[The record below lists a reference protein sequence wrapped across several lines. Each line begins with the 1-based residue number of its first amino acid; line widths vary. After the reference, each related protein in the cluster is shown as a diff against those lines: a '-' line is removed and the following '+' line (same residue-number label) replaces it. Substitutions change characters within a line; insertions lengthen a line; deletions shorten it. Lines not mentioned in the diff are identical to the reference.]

1 MLQFCCIKASF
12 RNRAG
17 VVKTLNKT
25 ILAGAVLLASTGP
38 ALSAQSGKQ
47 LSWFDDTPF
56 AGVGAVGVPEVRLN
70 PSEYSSFGLNLYRS
84 QQLPAQPGDRVNTG
98 NAYLGADTVRLYG
111 EVESAGS
118 RIPRQDFSFAGSP
131 DTRINA
137 FGVKW
142 HHQLDTMNSFAV
154 SAEYGEGTA
163 IYPSPLGTQDTRA
176 AFSWTSELPAN
187 AVKPS
192 ITGSVFLGDETT
204 REEIYRHLGRR
215 YYGFTVG
222 GSMTL
227 FESHTP
233 YVSFKMQ
240 KSMYDA
246 TDESQFV
253 SPRSGDRSLLSAG
266 WRWQVQRDFSLQAEA
281 SYGLGTTAAPA
292 QDPYSLERSRII
304 FGTKYDFK

>member
-1 MLQFCCIKASF
+1 M
-12 RNRAG
+12 G
-17 VVKTLNKT
+17 TVNKT

-38 ALSAQSGKQ
+38 ALSAQSGK

-56 AGVGAVGVPEVRLN
+56 AGVGALGVPEVRLN

-84 QQLPAQPGDRVNTG
+84 QRLLTDPGYPADAASAPLD
-98 NAYLGADTVRLYG
+98 ADTIRVYG
-111 EVESAGS
+111 EVESAKSYKS
-118 RIPRQDFSFAGSP
+118 RRRDFSFAESP
-131 DTRINA
+131 NNRINA

-163 IYPSPLGTQDTRA
+163 IYPSPLDTLDTRA

-192 ITGSVFLGDETT
+192 ITGSVFLGDETA

-227 FESHTP
+227 FQSHMP

-240 KSMYDA
+240 KSLYDS
-246 TDESQFV
+246 TDEPLFI

-266 WRWQVQRDFSLQAEA
+266 WKWQVQRDFSLQAEA
-281 SYGLGTTAAPA
+281 SYGLGTTVAPG
-292 QDPYSLERSRII
+292 QDPYSLERSRIF

>member
-1 MLQFCCIKASF
+1 VSTFS
-12 RNRAG
+12 
-17 VVKTLNKT
+17 KT

-38 ALSAQSGKQ
+38 ALSAQSGK

-70 PSEYSSFGLNLYRS
+70 PSEYNSFGLNLYRS
-84 QQLPAQPGDRVNTG
+84 QQLPTDSGDRMHRG
-98 NAYLGADTVRLYG
+98 NDSLGLDTVRLYG
-111 EVESAGS
+111 EVESTS
-118 RIPRQDFSFAGSP
+118 TQMPPQQSFSFAGSP

-142 HHQLDTMNSFAV
+142 HHQLDTINSFAV

-163 IYPSPLGTQDTRA
+163 IYPSSQNTLDTRA
-176 AFSWTSELPAN
+176 AFSWTSALSAN
-187 AVKPS
+187 AGKPS
-192 ITGSVFLGDETT
+192 VTGSVFLGDETA

-240 KSMYDA
+240 KSLYDA
-246 TDESQFV
+246 TDELQFY
-253 SPRSGDRSLLSAG
+253 SPRSSDRSLLSAG
-266 WRWQVQRDFSLQAEA
+266 WKWQVQRDFSLQAEA
-281 SYGLGTTAAPA
+281 SYGLGTPVAPS
-292 QDPYSLERSRII
+292 QDPYSLEHSRII

>member
-1 MLQFCCIKASF
+1 VSA
-12 RNRAG
+12 
-17 VVKTLNKT
+17 LNKT

-38 ALSAQSGKQ
+38 AMSAQSAK
-47 LSWFDDTPF
+47 LSWFDNAPF

-84 QQLPAQPGDRVNTG
+84 QRLLTEPGAPADTG
-98 NAYLGADTVRLYG
+98 NAALGADTVRLYG
-111 EVESAGS
+111 EVESAGTITS
-118 RIPRQDFSFAGSP
+118 RQNFSFAESP
-131 DTRINA
+131 ATRVNA

-163 IYPSPLGTQDTRA
+163 VYPSPLGTLDTRA

-187 AVKPS
+187 TVKPS

-240 KSMYDA
+240 KSLYDA

-253 SPRSGDRSLLSAG
+253 SPRSDDRSLLSAG
-266 WRWQVQRDFSLQAEA
+266 WKWQVQRDFSLQAEA
-281 SYGLGTTAAPA
+281 SYDLGTTAAPS